1 MTIHTQNACQELV
14 IGIVL
19 VVLFIIVPGRIPVHA
34 QVSATQSFVGIVS
47 NMNGEARLHSAALGR
62 QPQSK
67 EVTLQETVVYG
78 DRVET
83 KQDSTLSMLVGD
95 GTLVSMNEH
104 SEVAL
109 EQTQHFPGVIQL
121 MRGETCVS
129 TKRRSGDRAKAVPV
143 KTPTMIVRPIPGAMF
158 RASFRDLS
166 SEQAA
171 TEQRPQHTLT
181 EFAQHNQGVF
191 SPANRDVT
199 ARKRVETIEVLHGRV
214 TIESQFGGFS
224 PLTVYERY
232 RVEVTDGKIGPQS
245 KVSAPSCENQDLQ
258 KTPQHT
264 TNPKELRQYIAQQ
277 HSTQANGLVAALFT
291 PDAGIDSTPSAP
303 GWTGIII
310 STTASDISSSISN
323 ENVVEIQSQG
333 PVESNTSTLVLTNTD
348 IGIGGSDDIHS
359 LVSVSSGG
367 LLRGTSTDP
376 VISIQNSQ
384 TATQSAVEIID
395 ASLLEASAPL
405 IAALSADST
414 SPVASQITTT
424 GDAVQI
430 TGSQL
435 VASLPAD
442 ALALVE
448 LDGSSLFSSGSLFDV
463 TGGGTLAVNGNLV
476 SLSNGSQLGADSLVA
491 LSGGSSFGLTGG
503 SLLFGDSSSTAAI
516 NNTLCAGGGC
526 TNGFVSAP
534 SGNTISIAPNF
545 QPTQGID
552 VSPDAALIVVNG
564 TGNSVVLQ

>member
-1 MTIHTQNACQELV
+1 MTIHTQNARQELV
-14 IGIVL
+14 TGMVL
-19 VVLFIIVPGRIPVHA
+19 VVLFLIVPGRIPVHA
-34 QVSATQSFVGIVS
+34 QVPAPQSFVGIVS

-62 QPQSK
+62 QPQFK
-67 EVTLQETVVYG
+67 EVTLQETLVYG
-78 DRVET
+78 QRLET
-83 KQDSTLSMLVGD
+83 RQDSTLSMLVGD

-109 EQTQHFPGVIQL
+109 EQTPHFPSVIQL

-129 TKRRSGDRAKAVPV
+129 TKRRSGNMAEAVPV
-143 KTPTMIVRPIPGAMF
+143 KTPTMIVRPTPGAMF
-158 RASFRDLS
+158 RASVRDLS

-171 TEQRPQHTLT
+171 SERRPQHT
-181 EFAQHNQGVF
+181 QGIF
-191 SPANRDVT
+191 SQANRDVA

-214 TIESQFGGFS
+214 IIESQFGGFS

-310 STTASDISSSISN
+310 STTESDISSSISN

-333 PVESNTSTLVLTNTD
+333 PVESNTSTLVLTNTE
-348 IGIGGSDDIHS
+348 IGSGGSDDIHS

-367 LLRGTSTDP
+367 LLRGTSTNP
-376 VISIQNSQ
+376 VISVQDSQ
-384 TATQSAVEIID
+384 TVTQSAVEIID

-405 IAALSADST
+405 IAAVSTNST
-414 SPVASQITTT
+414 SPMASQITTT

-448 LDGSSLFSSGSLFDV
+448 LNGSSLFSSGSLFDV

>member
-1 MTIHTQNACQELV
+1 MRIQTQNACQELV
-14 IGIVL
+14 TGMVL
-19 VVLFIIVPGRIPVHA
+19 VGLFLIVPGRIPVHA
-34 QVSATQSFVGIVS
+34 QVLAPQSFVGIVS
-47 NMNGEARLHSAALGR
+47 NMNGEARLHSSALSR

-67 EVTLQETVVYG
+67 EVTLQETLVYG
-78 DRVET
+78 DRLET
-83 KQDSTLSMLVGD
+83 RQNSILSMLVGD
-95 GTLVSMNEH
+95 ETLVSMNEH

-109 EQTQHFPGVIQL
+109 EQTPHFPNVIQL
-121 MRGETCVS
+121 VRGETCVS
-129 TKRRSGDRAKAVPV
+129 TKRRSGNRAEAVPV
-143 KTPTMIVRPIPGAMF
+143 KTPTMIVRPTPGAMF
-158 RASFRDLS
+158 RANVRNLS

-171 TEQRPQHTLT
+171 TERQPQRILT
-181 EFAQHNQGVF
+181 EFARHNQGIF
-191 SPANRDVT
+191 SQANRDVA

-214 TIESQFGGFS
+214 IIESQFGGFS

-245 KVSAPSCENQDLQ
+245 KVSAPSCQNQDLQ
-258 KTPQHT
+258 QTPQHT

-291 PDAGIDSTPSAP
+291 PDAGIDSAPSAP

-310 STTASDISSSISN
+310 STTESDISSSISN
-323 ENVVEIQSQG
+323 ENVVETRGQQ
-333 PVESNTSTLVLTNTD
+333 VESNTSTLVLTNTD

-395 ASLLEASAPL
+395 ASLLEASSPL
-405 IAALSADST
+405 IAAVSTNST
-414 SPVASQITTT
+414 SPMASQITTT

-448 LDGSSLFSSGSLFDV
+448 LNGSSLFSSGSLFDV

-491 LSGGSSFGLTGG
+491 LSGGSNFGLTGG
-503 SLLFGDSSSTAAI
+503 SLLFGDGSSTAAI